1 MTDRTEAARCM
12 AKVIAYQ
19 AVGNDQ
25 AAANWLK
32 ALLYS
37 LGYPEVAKT
46 I

>member
-1 MTDRTEAARCM
+1 MTDRTEAARAL
-12 AKVIAYQ
+12 AKIIAYQ
-19 AVGNDQ
+19 NVGNEQ

-32 ALLYS
+32 ALINA